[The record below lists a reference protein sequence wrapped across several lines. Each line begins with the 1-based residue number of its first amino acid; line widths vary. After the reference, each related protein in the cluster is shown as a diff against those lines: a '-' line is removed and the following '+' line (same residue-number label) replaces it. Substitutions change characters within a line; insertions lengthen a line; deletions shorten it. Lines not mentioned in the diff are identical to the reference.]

1 MDNRPIGVFDSG
13 LGGLTAVK
21 ELITLLPNEDIV
33 YFGDTGRVPYGTK
46 SRQTI
51 CKYARQDI
59 ALLKQYGVKM
69 ILAACGTV
77 SSIFP
82 AEDVKKLSVLF
93 SGVLLPAVQQ
103 ACAASKTKTIGVL
116 GTPATIHSGAYAEAI
131 RTICPHANIIG
142 VPCPLF
148 VPLVENGYVDK
159 DNRITRLVAA
169 EYLSAFDN
177 LPVDTVILGCTHFP
191 LLKDIIADIVGQKI
205 TLIDPGKEAAGH
217 AAAQLAAN
225 DMLTDSLQKGSI
237 RFLVSDD
244 IESFQNNAQ
253 KFLGRKLEGEI
264 KQVAAE
270 C

>member
-1 MDNRPIGVFDSG
+1 MDNRPIGIFDSG

-21 ELITLLPNEDIV
+21 ELITLLPNENIV

-46 SRQTI
+46 SRQII
-51 CKYARQDI
+51 CKYAHQDI
-59 ALLKQYGVKM
+59 ALLKQYDVKM
-69 ILAACGTV
+69 VLAACGTV

-82 AEDVKKLSVLF
+82 DEDVKKLSVLY
-93 SGVLLPAVQQ
+93 SGVLLPAVQR
-103 ACAASKTKTIGVL
+103 ACAVSKTNTIGIL
-116 GTPATIHSGAYAEAI
+116 GTPATIQSGAYAKAI

-159 DNRITRLVAA
+159 DNRITRLVAT
-169 EYLSAFDN
+169 EYLSAFDK
-177 LPVDTVILGCTHFP
+177 LPIDTIILGCTHFP

-205 TLIDPGKEAAGH
+205 KLIDPGKEVARH
-217 AAAQLAAN
+217 AASQLASN
-225 DMLTDSLQKGSI
+225 NMLADSLQKGSI
-237 RFLVSDD
+237 KFLVSDD
-244 IESFQNNAQ
+244 VESFQNNAQ
-253 KFLGRKLEGEI
+253 RFLGRKLEGEI